1 MRIKRTVA
9 AVLAVLMLLSF
20 ASCDGKKTGS
30 VEFGGDEKPGTSETR
45 TGVDAFTGD
54 EESDTP
60 SSEGGESEYETFFSV
75 EEYDYTAETDPD
87 VIAYFSGD
95 IGGALTKLAPS
106 LKSVAYASY
115 CYPQE
120 MTGVPEDDML
130 WCAIY
135 SMIASFHQY
144 PEGTETDSE
153 GRVTVKGTEAL
164 RKMADDMFSAD
175 VEILGVPH
183 EDFLD
188 SLIFFDNASDTYTF
202 EPSGGEGL
210 EIRICALEP
219 GKDGRMNVT
228 VQLYNSI
235 FDFTSWVSLSIRK
248 EESSSYGY
256 TVWSATSWSEE

>member
-1 MRIKRTVA
+1 MRRIRA
-9 AVLAVLMLLSF
+9 AAAILAVLLLLCACSGEKTPGSIDF
-20 ASCDGKKTGS
+20 GEGETDGTG
-30 VEFGGDEKPGTSETR
+30 ETG
-45 TGVDAFTGD
+45 TGVDAFTGGNEGSTG
-54 EESDTP
+54 EE
-60 SSEGGESEYETFFSV
+60 GEYETFFSV
-75 EEYDYTAETDPD
+75 EEYDYTAETDSE
-87 VIAYFSGD
+87 IISYFGGD
-95 IGGALTKLAPS
+95 IGGALTRLAPS

-115 CYPQE
+115 CYPQD
-120 MTGVPEDDML
+120 MNGDPQDDIL

-135 SMIASFHQY
+135 SMVAIFRQY
-144 PEGTETDSE
+144 PEGTGTDEE
-153 GRVTVKGTEAL
+153 GRVVIKGTEAL
-164 RKMADDMFSAD
+164 RRMADDMFSAD

-188 SLIFFDNASDTYTF
+188 SLIYYDNSSDAYTF

-235 FDFTSWVSLSIRK
+235 FDFTSWVSLSIIR

-256 TVWSATSWSEE
+256 TVWSATSWSEEE